1 MYCTPQFFLLPHCCD
16 RAPVVAFLNEG
27 WMTSL
32 GALQR
37 GFHDSLPQLS
47 TNKHLQL
54 LTGLSNFFFT
64 GRAPR
69 FWNNKRFA
77 KAFFTSL
84 RLCEAWII
92 EVYTASGEKQNFHIM
107 TFPTAYLPPSS
118 GTLADTKRKRPRR
131 FSRII
136 SGMAPSAMKTT
147 WVWETSLVSRDPG
160 NRRAVAVHDSSH
172 PFGRP
177 KPRRVF
183 SWLHWN
189 LKNDKNV
196 KKKENLCDMKVFIL
210 RMWRFKLKLEEW
222 SAFWG
227 DGTDGTWF
235 RYYQILGCYL
245 RSFVPYS
252 ISDIIINLGI
262 SDIPSWNQ
270 VQFKSA
276 SRAFWRC
283 LILESSPHIKFP
295 TVLPLDSRT
304 MTSGLSLAAN
314 STTSTAANYRKVKSK
329 CEINGTRHTHR
340 FVLWTS
346 RWLTIAFFKRQV
358 FSGVLDTLASRGLRP
373 WVIEY
378 TILYVDISTTWIG
391 FLASSF
397 KKPYR
402 NDIILYIHMICIFP
416 KKQFGPR
423 WQFLVQHFQQVFQ
436 TRKTTAF
443 GAFVWKELQQVAKLV
458 VSTHLKNISH
468 HTFAAKP
475 PSPRTGVTISH

>member
-1 MYCTPQFFLLPHCCD
+1 
-16 RAPVVAFLNEG
+16 
-27 WMTSL
+27 
-32 GALQR
+32 
-37 GFHDSLPQLS
+37 
-47 TNKHLQL
+47 
-54 LTGLSNFFFT
+54 
-64 GRAPR
+64 
-69 FWNNKRFA
+69 
-77 KAFFTSL
+77 
-84 RLCEAWII
+84 
-92 EVYTASGEKQNFHIM
+92 
-107 TFPTAYLPPSS
+107 
-118 GTLADTKRKRPRR
+118 
-131 FSRII
+131 
-136 SGMAPSAMKTT
+136 MAPM
-147 WVWETSLVSRDPG
+147 
-160 NRRAVAVHDSSH
+160 
-172 PFGRP
+172 
-177 KPRRVF
+177 
-183 SWLHWN
+183 
-189 LKNDKNV
+189 
-196 KKKENLCDMKVFIL
+196 
-210 RMWRFKLKLEEW
+210 
-222 SAFWG
+222 
-227 DGTDGTWF
+227 GTWF

-314 STTSTAANYRKVKSK
+314 STTSTAANYRRVKSK

-397 KKPYR
+397 KKHIEMISYC
-402 NDIILYIHMICIFP
+402 IYIWYVSFP
-416 KKQFGPR
+416 KTIWTKMAILGPTFSASVPDKKNNCF
-423 WQFLVQHFQQVFQ
+423 W
-436 TRKTTAF
+436 
-443 GAFVWKELQQVAKLV
+443 
-458 VSTHLKNISH
+458 SICLK
-468 HTFAAKP
+468 
-475 PSPRTGVTISH
+475 GVTTGCQVGGFNPSEKY